1 MVAVLS
7 KRTSGVLQQAI
18 ALHQDGELHQA
29 GVLYRKVLCQS
40 PNHSDALHLMGLIQS
55 ALGDNQQAIE
65 LISRAIS
72 ANPDEPVFHN
82 NLGLVYDQLGASG
95 NAIDCYRKAIALKPD
110 YLDAVFKLGCAQHE
124 QGQYTAAIESF
135 QRALEICPT
144 DAKTWSNLGGAL
156 NATGETDDAL
166 FCYQQAVSLDADSL
180 ELRSNALFAANYS
193 ESLTP
198 ADLFLLHREVGRRIQ
213 ETVPVNASFAAR
225 SNVPDG
231 RIRLGFVSG
240 DLRTHPVGYFL
251 ESALGCLDRD
261 VFEVRF
267 YATSEH
273 EDDLSRR
280 LRGHG
285 DHWQRIARLDDG
297 RAAQIIN
304 DDRIDILVDLSG
316 HTANNR
322 LGVFARKPA
331 PLQVAWLGYFATT
344 GLATMDYIL
353 VDPYLCTEADQQYF
367 TERLFFLPDTRLCF
381 TAPSS
386 AVEVG
391 ELPALKTSVLT
402 LACFNNLAKINS
414 AVIELWAEVMSALPE
429 ARLILKAKALGDS
442 SVRSRLLSRLGEL
455 GVSADRLLLEGWS
468 SRGDYFEAYRQ
479 VDIALDPFPFTGG
492 TTSVESLWMGVPF
505 VTLNGDRLL
514 SRQGVSMLKN
524 LGMDDW
530 IASSRED
537 YVRLVTKHCRDIE
550 GLAVL
555 RQTLR
560 HRLLSSPLCDAR
572 RFAKNLT
579 SALQTIFRS
588 GKCEAGAGLRPKLIG

>member
-1 MVAVLS
+1 MVAVFS
-7 KRTSGVLQQAI
+7 KKTSEYLQQAI
-18 ALHQDGELHQA
+18 ASHQGGELDQA
-29 GVLYRKVLCQS
+29 EVLYCKVLRQS
-40 PNHSDALHLMGLIQS
+40 PNHPDALHLLGLVRS
-55 ALGDNQQAIE
+55 AHGANPQAVE
-65 LISRAIS
+65 LISRAI
-72 ANPDEPVFHN
+72 AAKPGEPVFHN

-95 NAIDCYRKAIALKPD
+95 KAIDCYRKAIALKPD

-166 FCYQQAVSLDADSL
+166 FCYRQAVSLDADSL

-198 ADLFLLHREVGRRIQ
+198 GDIFSLHREVGRRIQ
-213 ETVPVNASFAAR
+213 ESVPVNASFPAR
-225 SNVPDG
+225 SHALDG
-231 RIRLGFVSG
+231 RIKLGFVSG
-240 DLRTHPVGYFL
+240 DLRAHPVGYFL
-251 ESALGCLDRD
+251 ESALGCLDRE
-261 VFEVRF
+261 VFEVHF
-267 YATSEH
+267 YPTSEH

-285 DHWQRIARLDDG
+285 DQWQPIARVDDEQ
-297 RAAQIIN
+297 AAQAIH
-304 DDRIDILVDLSG
+304 DDRIDILIDLSG

-353 VDPYLCTEADQQYF
+353 VDPFICTEADQQYF
-367 TERLFFLPDTRLCF
+367 TERLFFLPETRLCF
-381 TAPSS
+381 TAPTSE
-386 AVEVG
+386 VEVG
-391 ELPALKTSVLT
+391 ELPALKTAVVT

-414 AVIELWAEVMSALPE
+414 AVIELWAEIMASLPA

-442 SVRSRLLSRLGEL
+442 AVRARLLSRFGEL

-468 SRGDYFEAYRQ
+468 SRGGYFEAYRQ

-505 VTLNGDRLL
+505 VTLDGDRLL
-514 SRQGVSMLKN
+514 SRQGVAILKN
-524 LGMDDW
+524 LGMEDW
-530 IASSRED
+530 IATSRED
-537 YVRLVTKHCRDIE
+537 YVRRVINHCRDVD
-550 GLAVL
+550 GLAIL

-560 HRLLSSPLCDAR
+560 RRLLNSPLCDAR
-572 RFAKNLT
+572 RFAENLA
-579 SALQTIFRS
+579 SALQAIFRS
-588 GKCEAGAGLRPKLIG
+588 GKCEAGAGLRPKLSA